1 MEEKEIHKRKIWEL
15 NINPETW
22 TQILRQV
29 NSKSSAG
36 LYQEC
41 NALEMSQEHAT
52 YTQRIEQKTKNKIF
66 YFPEIQNFVSRKK
79 FDASAHSNSNKEHD
93 M

>member
-1 MEEKEIHKRKIWEL
+1 
-15 NINPETW
+15 
-22 TQILRQV
+22 
-29 NSKSSAG
+29 
-36 LYQEC
+36 
-41 NALEMSQEHAT
+41 MSQEHAT

-93 M
+93 MWEIYQVWIKVLNLGNSLISN